1 MSRASIER
9 RLSVV
14 LAGAVVGVAVLAA
27 FASFAISFNE
37 AKEFQD
43 DALQQVASMAPWES
57 SSQAQSRITVLHS
70 PPDRLPDWLP
80 APLEPGFHTLA
91 APDGK
96 SMRVFVRDGSDGR
109 RVVVSQDMQL
119 IDDVAYGS
127 ALQTFIPALLL
138 IPLIAWLS
146 MRELAA
152 ERRRVQAERR
162 FIANAAHELR
172 SPLTALSL
180 QAENLDIATLP
191 AAARER
197 LDALREGIARAQ
209 RVAEQMLAMARVHGA
224 TQRPEYVALA
234 GLVRDVIADLMDIAR
249 RGGIDLGLD
258 QRAELEVRGTRE
270 VLALIVKNALENAIA
285 HSSEGG
291 AVTVRLRAEAGDAVI
306 EVQDDGPGIPGDF
319 IEQAFEPYRRAIATG
334 KGAGL
339 GLAIAKDAA
348 AKLGGVI
355 EIRNRDDAGGL
366 ILTYRQRVADSPRPS
381 KRRGAA
387 APSKGFG

>member
-43 DALQQVASMAPWES
+43 DALQQVASMAPSES
-57 SSQAQSRITVLHS
+57 SSQARSQITVLHS
-70 PPDRLPDWLP
+70 PPDPLPGWLP
-80 APLEPGFHTLA
+80 APLEPGFHGLA
-91 APDGK
+91 APDGR

-109 RVVVSQDMQL
+109 RVVVLQDMQL
-119 IDDVAYGS
+119 IDDVAYDS
-127 ALQTFIPALLL
+127 ALQTFIPVLLL

-180 QAENLDIATLP
+180 QAENLDMETLP
-191 AAARER
+191 PAARER
-197 LDALREGIARAQ
+197 LDALREGIGRAQ

-224 TQRPEYVALA
+224 TQRPELVALP
-234 GLVRDVIADLMDIAR
+234 GLVRDVIADVMDLAR
-249 RGGIDLGLD
+249 RRGIDLGLD
-258 QRAELEVRGTRE
+258 QRAEPEVRGTRE
-270 VLALIVKNALENAIA
+270 GLALIVKNAVENAIA
-285 HSSEGG
+285 YSSEGG

-306 EVQDDGPGIPGDF
+306 EVQDDGPGMPRDF
-319 IEQAFEPYRRAIATG
+319 MEQAFEPYRRAVGTG

-355 EIRNRDDAGGL
+355 EIRNRDDAGGFV
-366 ILTYRQRVADSPRPS
+366 LTYRQRLADSPHPS
-381 KRRGAA
+381 RRRGAA
-387 APSKGFG
+387 TASRRFG

>member
-1 MSRASIER
+1 MSRTSIER

-27 FASFAISFNE
+27 FASFALSFHE

-43 DALQQVASMAPWES
+43 DALQQVASMAPSGS
-57 SSQAQSRITVLHS
+57 SSQAQSQITVLHS
-70 PPDRLPDWLP
+70 PPDPLPSWLP
-80 APLEPGFHTLA
+80 APVEPGFHSLA

-96 SMRVFVRDGSDGR
+96 SMRVFVRDGRDGR
-109 RVVVSQDMQL
+109 RVVVLQDMQL
-119 IDDVAYGS
+119 IDDVAYDS
-127 ALQTFIPALLL
+127 ALQTFIPVLLL
-138 IPLIAWLS
+138 IPLVAWLS

-197 LDALREGIARAQ
+197 LDALRQGIARAQ

-224 TQRPEYVALA
+224 TPGPEQVALP
-234 GLVRDVIADLMDIAR
+234 GLVRDVIADLMDSAR
-249 RGGIDLGLD
+249 RRGIDLGLD
-258 QRAELEVRGTRE
+258 QRAEPEVRGTRE
-270 VLALIVKNALENAIA
+270 ALALIVKNAVENAIA
-285 HSSEGG
+285 YSSEGG
-291 AVTVRLRAEAGDAVI
+291 AVTVCLRKEAGDAVI
-306 EVQDDGPGIPGDF
+306 EVHDDGPGMPKDF
-319 IEQAFEPYRRAIATG
+319 IAQAFEPYRRAAATG

-355 EIRNRDDAGGL
+355 EIRNRDDAGGFV
-366 ILTYRQRVADSPRPS
+366 LTYRQRLAEGPHPS
-381 KRRGAA
+381 KRRGPGTA
-387 APSKGFG
+387 SRRFG